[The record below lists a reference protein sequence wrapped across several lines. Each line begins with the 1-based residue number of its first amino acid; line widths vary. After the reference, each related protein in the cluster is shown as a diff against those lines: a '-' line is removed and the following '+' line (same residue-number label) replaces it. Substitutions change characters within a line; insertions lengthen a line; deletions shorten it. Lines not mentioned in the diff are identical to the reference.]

1 MKHADSYFAK
11 NWDDLGEEKQE
22 ALMDRGRELWRRKY
36 RSGFK
41 KDFKREVLSQTSN
54 LMIWS
59 DNDVANDFTT
69 MKNKDGNPAYHKNFL
84 LCGMEMYRDYQRKL
98 WDPESDRHL
107 EGNSVLVR
115 SIFFQIVWIFL

>member
-1 MKHADSYFAK
+1 MKHADSYFAN
-11 NWDDLGEEKQE
+11 NWEALDEEKQE

-41 KDFKREVLSQTSN
+41 KTFKKDVLAQTSN

-69 MKNKDGNPAYHKNFL
+69 MKNEEGEQAYHRNFL
-84 LCGMEMYRDYQRKL
+84 LCGMEMFREYQRKL
-98 WDPESDRHL
+98 WDPESDRHF
-107 EGNSVLVR
+107 EGKTIDRELFER
-115 SIFFQIVWIFL
+115 S